1 MSKEQ
6 TPEPQQVEQ
15 PPAAEETSHHPGA
28 DMENTKAEPIAGEQP
43 PAAEETPHPVAD
55 MENKKTEP
63 ISGDETV
70 KDAPNDTQ
78 DEKKKDETTKE
89 QPEIP
94 TAEEHHS
101 ITPANTNTPAG
112 ETVDDEDGVAPSG
125 TSEAAEGPKDV
136 PLNVQHV
143 REDATTTAA
152 AEDDQAEAQHSAE
165 STRLLHAT
173 DGAHSQEE
181 EGQPSEASL
190 TPLIPGTVEPP
201 SSPAVGIDQAGSET
215 TQAPTLIVEKV
226 DTELRHGD
234 DFGSAA
240 TVAQKDAHLLRSQD
254 AVPDHV
260 TMRTETRTPELAE
273 TAYEVAES
281 AALLDRDR
289 DPPTPPISDEE
300 AGRIGFRRMS
310 TTPIPEVAKTAAE
323 VADVAATLDEH
334 PTVSPPGSII
344 GRPC

>member
-1 MSKEQ
+1 VSKEQ

-89 QPEIP
+89 QPQIS

-152 AEDDQAEAQHSAE
+152 VEDDKADAQHRAE
-165 STRLLHAT
+165 STRLSHAT
-173 DGAHSQEE
+173 DGAYSQEE

-201 SSPAVGIDQAGSET
+201 STPAVEVDKAGSET

-310 TTPIPEVAKTAAE
+310 TTPIPEVAKTAA
-323 VADVAATLDEH
+323 
-334 PTVSPPGSII
+334 S
-344 GRPC
+344 

>member
-1 MSKEQ
+1 
-6 TPEPQQVEQ
+6 
-15 PPAAEETSHHPGA
+15 
-28 DMENTKAEPIAGEQP
+28 MENTKAEPITGE
-43 PAAEETPHPVAD
+43 
-55 MENKKTEP
+55 EP
-63 ISGDETV
+63 V
-70 KDAPNDTQ
+70 KDASNDTQ
-78 DEKKKDETTKE
+78 DEKKEDETTHE

-94 TAEEHHS
+94 TAEEHHL

-112 ETVDDEDGVAPSG
+112 ETVEDEDDVAPSG
-125 TSEAAEGPKDV
+125 TSEGVEAPKDV
-136 PLNVQHV
+136 PLNVQPV
-143 REDATTTAA
+143 CEDATTTAA
-152 AEDDQAEAQHSAE
+152 AEDDKAEAQHSAE
-165 STRLLHAT
+165 PTGLLHAT

-201 SSPAVGIDQAGSET
+201 STPAVEVDQAGSEK

-254 AVPDHV
+254 AVPDHI
-260 TMRTETRTPELAE
+260 TLRTETRTPELAD

-281 AALLDRDR
+281 AALLDKDR

-310 TTPIPEVAKTAAE
+310 STPIPEVAKTAAE

-334 PTVSPPGSII
+334 PTVSSRVRLT

>member
-1 MSKEQ
+1 VSEEQ
-6 TPEPQQVEQ
+6 TPEPQRIEQ
-15 PPAAEETSHHPGA
+15 PPAVEETS
-28 DMENTKAEPIAGEQP
+28 
-43 PAAEETPHPVAD
+43 HPVAD
-55 MENKKTEP
+55 MENANAEP
-63 ISGDETV
+63 IAGDETV
-70 KDAPNDTQ
+70 KDAFNDTQ
-78 DEKKKDETTKE
+78 DEKKEDETTKE

-94 TAEEHHS
+94 TAEEHHL

-112 ETVDDEDGVAPSG
+112 ETVEDEEDVAPSA
-125 TSEAAEGPKDV
+125 TSEAVEARKDA

-152 AEDDQAEAQHSAE
+152 AEDDKAEPQHSAE
-165 STRLLHAT
+165 LTRLLHAT
-173 DGAHSQEE
+173 DGAHSQE

-201 SSPAVGIDQAGSET
+201 STPAVEIYQVGSET

-226 DTELRHGD
+226 DTELGHGD

-260 TMRTETRTPELAE
+260 TLRTETRTPELAK

-281 AALLDRDR
+281 AALLDKDR

-300 AGRIGFRRMS
+300 AGRIGSRRMS
-310 TTPIPEVAKTAAE
+310 STPIPEVAKTAAE
-323 VADVAATLDEH
+323 VADVAATLDEQ
-334 PTVSPPGSII
+334 PTVSSRVQLT
-344 GRPC
+344 GRSC

>member
-1 MSKEQ
+1 MPVSEEQ
-6 TPEPQQVEQ
+6 TPKPQHVEK
-15 PPAAEETSHHPGA
+15 PPPAEETS
-28 DMENTKAEPIAGEQP
+28 
-43 PAAEETPHPVAD
+43 HPVAD
-55 MENKKTEP
+55 MENTKPEP
-63 ISGDETV
+63 IAGGEPV
-70 KDAPNDTQ
+70 KDASNDNQ
-78 DEKKKDETTKE
+78 DEKKVDETTKE

-101 ITPANTNTPAG
+101 ITPANRNTPAG
-112 ETVDDEDGVAPSG
+112 ETVEDEEDIAPPG
-125 TSEAAEGPKDV
+125 TSDTVEASKDA

-152 AEDDQAEAQHSAE
+152 AEDNKVDAQHSAE
-165 STRLLHAT
+165 PSRLLHAT
-173 DGAHSQEE
+173 DSAHSQEE

-201 SSPAVGIDQAGSET
+201 STPAIEVDQAGSET
-215 TQAPTLIVEKV
+215 NQAPTLIFEKV

-234 DFGSAA
+234 DFGPAA

-254 AVPDHV
+254 TVPDHV
-260 TMRTETRTPELAE
+260 TLRTETRTPELAE
-273 TAYEVAES
+273 TAYEVSES
-281 AALLDRDR
+281 AALLDEDR

-310 TTPIPEVAKTAAE
+310 STPIPEVAKTAAE

-334 PTVSPPGSII
+334 PIVSSRVGLTEIS
-344 GRPC
+344 C